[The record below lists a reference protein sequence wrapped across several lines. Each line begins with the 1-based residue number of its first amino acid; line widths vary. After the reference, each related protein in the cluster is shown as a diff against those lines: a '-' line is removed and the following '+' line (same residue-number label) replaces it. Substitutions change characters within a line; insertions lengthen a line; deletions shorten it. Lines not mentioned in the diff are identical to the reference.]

1 MGNEMTKLYLKIER
15 RLKSFDWKWYQTD
28 RLNSTGF
35 GETKPIDTNKTAAG
49 KHTTEELKFL

>member
-1 MGNEMTKLYLKIER
+1 MNKLYLKTELQ
-15 RLKSFDWKWYQTD
+15 RLKILNENGIKAD

-35 GETKPIDTNKTAAG
+35 GETKPMDTNKTSAG